1 MEQSVFDETMLKRLQ
16 GYLVL
21 LRTILT
27 HLLPHI
33 GLDFFSSNVSMKYIE
48 IHNEHY
54 LAFFLLISKEQCG
67 GGTMI
72 LEIKHPEDA
81 SDFVFLDHF
90 YMLFYVVRKTPRS

>member
-33 GLDFFSSNVSMKYIE
+33 GLDFFQLKCEYE

-54 LAFFLLISKEQCG
+54 LAFFLLISKERCG

>member
-33 GLDFFSSNVSMKYIE
+33 GLDFFSSNVSMKYITN
-48 IHNEHY
+48 IIWRSS
-54 LAFFLLISKEQCG
+54 FSSQKEQCG